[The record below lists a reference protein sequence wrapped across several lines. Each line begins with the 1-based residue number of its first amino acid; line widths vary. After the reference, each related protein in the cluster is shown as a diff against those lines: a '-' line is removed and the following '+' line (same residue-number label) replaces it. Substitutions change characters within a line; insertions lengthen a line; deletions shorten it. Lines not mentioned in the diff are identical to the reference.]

1 MQRNSFLTPILFFT
15 VLVILAGIIVGY
27 GVVTSVDRQRIQ
39 MEELSRNI
47 AELTDRIDRL
57 ASDGI
62 AFSGAGLNGPAG
74 APAGNAEFYDRNAE
88 QGGRY
93 ISSISSDTGNMNMI
107 INNDATVSDF
117 WGLAYDTL
125 AERHYEDID
134 RFVPRMAEFWELS
147 EDKLTYRIKLR
158 KGILWHDFTDPV
170 TGKKWENVEVTAADF
185 KFYVDVIK
193 DEKVNA
199 APMRTYL
206 ADLKQVNVINDYEFE
221 VVWERPYILSEEI
234 TLSLLPLPRHF
245 YHAYE
250 GPFDGAKFNDDN
262 VRNRMIV
269 GCGPYRFESWEQ
281 GKRVVFKRF
290 EKFYGRSL
298 GIMPPLKTIVFELIQ
313 HPNTRLQALRSQ
325 SLDADSLTTEQ
336 WVNNTGTPEFQE
348 DGFLRKLRLP
358 SRAYTYIGLNL
369 NNPLFKDRDVRV
381 ALSHLIDRKRIMK
394 DVYYDLVRPVSGPFF
409 VDSKANDSSVEPYE
423 YDVEKAKK
431 MLADAGWK
439 DTDGDGVLDKEVE
452 IEDPQGSGKTVRK
465 RIPFVFTVIYTN
477 SNTTDQKLLPIL
489 KEDFARA
496 GVKMEILSLEW
507 SVLLERIDKRQFDAV
522 RLAWRMSVSDDP
534 YQLWHSDNLKIEASS
549 NYISFNN
556 PEADR
561 LIMEIRTC
569 FDLEK
574 RTELYHQFHRLI
586 HEEEPYL
593 FLFSPY
599 DLFVINKR
607 YRNVV
612 VHPLGVY
619 QNTFWVP
626 KSKQMAVP
634 GL

>member
-1 MQRNSFLTPILFFT
+1 MQNRSFLTPVLLFLCLI
-15 VLVILAGIIVGY
+15 VLAIIGA
-27 GVVTSVDRQRIQ
+27 GVVTAIDRQRFQ
-39 MEELSRNI
+39 TEALTKAVAELS
-47 AELTDRIDRL
+47 ERIDQI
-57 ASDGI
+57 AAGGI
-62 AFSGAGLNGPAG
+62 AVASGNAGGSMVSGEP
-74 APAGNAEFYDRNAE
+74 PAGNAEFFDKNAE
-88 QGGRY
+88 QGGRF
-93 ISSISSDTGNMNMI
+93 IGAITSDTGNMNMI

-117 WGLAYDTL
+117 WSLTCDTL
-125 AERHYEDID
+125 AERHYKDID
-134 RFVPRMAEFWELS
+134 RFVPRMAESWTLS
-147 EDKLTYRIKLR
+147 DDKLTYRIKLR
-158 KGILWHDFTDPV
+158 KGILWQDFTDPE
-170 TGKKWENVEVTAADF
+170 TGKKWENVEVTAQDF

-199 APMRTYL
+199 APMRSYL

-234 TLSLLPLPRHF
+234 TLSLMPLPRHF

-250 GPFDGAKFNDDN
+250 GPFDGTKFNDDH

-269 GCGPYRFESWEQ
+269 GCGPYQLDSWEK

-290 EKFYGRSL
+290 EKFYGKRL
-298 GIMPPLKTIVFELIQ
+298 GIMPALKTVVYELIQ

-325 SLDADSLTTEQ
+325 TLDADSLTTEQ
-336 WVNNTGTPEFQE
+336 WVNNTGTAEFQE
-348 DGFLRKLRLP
+348 GGFLRKMRLP
-358 SRAYTYIGLNL
+358 SMSYSYIGLNL
-369 NNPLFKDRDVRV
+369 TNPLFQDRNVRV
-381 ALSHLIDRKRIMK
+381 ALSHLVDRKRIIR
-394 DVYYDLVRPVSGPFF
+394 DVYYDLVRPISGPFF
-409 VDSKANDSSVEPYE
+409 VDSQA
-423 YDVEKAKK
+423 
-431 MLADAGWK
+431 
-439 DTDGDGVLDKEVE
+439 DGVLDK
-452 IEDPQGSGKTVRK
+452 DGK
-465 RIPFVFTVIYTN
+465 PFVFTVIYAN
-477 SNTTDQKLLPIL
+477 SSTTDQKLLPIL

-496 GVKMEILSLEW
+496 GVKLEILSLEW
-507 SVLLERIDKRQFDAV
+507 SVMLERIDKRQFDAV
-522 RLAWRMSVSDDP
+522 RLAWRMSVSNDP

-549 NYISFNN
+549 NFVSFAN

-569 FDLEK
+569 FDLDK

-593 FLFSPY
+593 FLVSPY

-607 YRNVV
+607 YQNVV
-612 VHPLGVY
+612 EYPLGVY